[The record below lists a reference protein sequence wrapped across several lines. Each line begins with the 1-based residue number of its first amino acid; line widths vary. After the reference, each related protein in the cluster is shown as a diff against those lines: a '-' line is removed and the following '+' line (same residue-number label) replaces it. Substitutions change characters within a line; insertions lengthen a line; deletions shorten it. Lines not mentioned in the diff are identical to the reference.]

1 MNINQLETIEDLKK
15 LFIWLN
21 ESIYR
26 FVYVRC
32 GYNRE
37 TAEDITQDIFIKAWE
52 KRKQFNSKKSTL
64 KNWIYIIARNHIID
78 LYRKKKGIISGYSD
92 DIQEIIP
99 VQSSSDDEEMIIETI
114 MKSMDKL
121 KEQEKEV
128 IVLRYIQELEI
139 EEIAKIINKNH
150 IATKVMIHR
159 AIKNLKDI
167 VDKQK

>member
-26 FVYVRC
+26 YVYVRC

-92 DIQEIIP
+92 DIQEIKK
-99 VQSSSDDEEMIIETI
+99 EE
-114 MKSMDKL
+114 
-121 KEQEKEV
+121 Q
-128 IVLRYIQELEI
+128 
-139 EEIAKIINKNH
+139 AF
-150 IATKVMIHR
+150 
-159 AIKNLKDI
+159 
-167 VDKQK
+167 

>member
-15 LFIWLN
+15 LFILLN
-21 ESIYR
+21 EPIFKY
-26 FVYVRC
+26 VYTRC

-37 TAEDITQDIFIKAWE
+37 TAEDITQDIFIKASE
-52 KRKQFNSKKSTL
+52 KRAQFNKNKSTL
-64 KNWIYIIARNHIID
+64 KNWIYIIARNYIID

-92 DIQEIIP
+92 DIQEIITE
-99 VQSSSDDEEMIIETI
+99 QSTSDGNEMMIETI
-114 MKSMDKL
+114 IESLDKL

-128 IVLRYIQELEI
+128 VILRYIQELEI

-159 AIKNLKDI
+159 AIKKIKDI
-167 VDKQK
+167 VDSQK